1 MQKPDSN
8 PPSRPLLDP
17 PSRPSQNG
25 RGSVPASPS
34 FFPQDPRIA
43 VVVNGNAK
51 SVTQEVI
58 STLDQILAGGDL
70 FVSRNLEDAGHI
82 ARTLISRG
90 YGTVLT
96 GGGDG
101 TFTVIVSEVVREGRK
116 QNRPLPRFGLLKLG
130 TGNALAWVVGARDP
144 KSGELAAD
152 IKRLTQDAGSRTM
165 RLIEVEG
172 FNAPFCGFGA
182 DADVLADYS
191 KVKSALQRTPLK
203 SIAPGLLSYGVAAV
217 TRSIPSYFVKRMPH
231 CRIVNQGAEAFRL
244 GAKGALLGRPIARG
258 AVIYEGPM
266 RLCGLST
273 IPYYGYGFRMFPY
286 AEERPDRM
294 HLRVATMTPV
304 EFLRHFTEIWRGEYD
319 NPSTLF
325 DYLVESMS
333 IELDPPTDFQ
343 IGGDPR
349 GKRAKLE
356 IALSPTAIRL
366 VDFYAP
372 PSVT

>member
-1 MQKPDSN
+1 MQKPES
-8 PPSRPLLDP
+8 DP
-17 PSRPSQNG
+17 PSRSDSEQPA
-25 RGSVPASPS
+25 RGSSPVNASL
-34 FFPQDPRIA
+34 FPQDPRIA

-58 STLDQILAGGDL
+58 STLDQILLGGDL
-70 FVSRNLEDAGHI
+70 FVSRSLDDARHI
-82 ARTLISRG
+82 ARTIVSRG

-101 TFTVIVSEVVREGRK
+101 TFTVMVTEVVREGRK
-116 QNRPLPRFGLLKLG
+116 QNRPPPRFGLLKLG

-152 IKRLTQDAGSRTM
+152 IARLTQDAGSRSM

-172 FNAPFCGFGA
+172 FIAPFCGFGA

-203 SIAPGLLSYGVAAV
+203 SVAPGLLSYAVAAV

-231 CRIVNQGAEAFRL
+231 CRIVNRGAEAFRI

-304 EFLRHFTEIWRGEYD
+304 EFVRHFTEIWRGEYD

-349 GKRAKLE
+349 GKRAKVDVV
-356 IALSPTAIRL
+356 LSPTAIRL

>member
-1 MQKPDSN
+1 MQKPES
-8 PPSRPLLDP
+8 DP
-17 PSRPSQNG
+17 PSRPESERAA
-25 RGSVPASPS
+25 RGSAPVNPS
-34 FFPQDPRIA
+34 LFPQDPRIA

-58 STLDQILAGGDL
+58 STLHQILLGGDL
-70 FVSRNLEDAGHI
+70 FVSRSLEDARHI
-82 ARTLISRG
+82 ARTIVSRG

-101 TFTVIVSEVVREGRK
+101 TFTVMVTEVVREGRK
-116 QNRPLPRFGLLKLG
+116 QQRPLPRFGLLKLG

-152 IKRLTQDAGSRTM
+152 IERLTQDAGSRTM

-172 FNAPFCGFGA
+172 FIAPFCGFGA
-182 DADVLADYS
+182 DADVLADYA
-191 KVKSALQRTPLK
+191 KVKTGLSRTPLRRV
-203 SIAPGLLSYGVAAV
+203 APGLLSYGVAAV
-217 TRSIPSYFVKRMPH
+217 TRSIPSYLVKRMPH
-231 CRIVNQGAEAFRL
+231 CRIVNLGGEAFRV
-244 GAKGALLGRPIARG
+244 GAKGALLGRPILRG
-258 AVIYEGPM
+258 EVIYEGPM

-294 HLRVATMTPV
+294 HLRVATMSPL
-304 EFLRHFTEIWRGEYD
+304 EFVRHFNEIWRGEYD

-349 GKRAKLE
+349 GKRSKLE
-356 IALSPTAIRL
+356 ISLSPTPIRL

-372 PSVT
+372 PTVP

>member
-1 MQKPDSN
+1 MQKPES
-8 PPSRPLLDP
+8 DP
-17 PSRPSQNG
+17 PSRSESVEPKL
-25 RGSVPASPS
+25 GSSPLNASL
-34 FFPQDPRIA
+34 FPQDPRIA

-58 STLDQILAGGDL
+58 STLDQILLGGDL
-70 FVSRNLEDAGHI
+70 FVSRSLDDARHI
-82 ARTLISRG
+82 ARTIVSRG

-101 TFTVIVSEVVREGRK
+101 TFTVMVTEVVREGRK
-116 QNRPLPRFGLLKLG
+116 QNRPPPRFGLLKLG

-152 IKRLTQDAGSRTM
+152 IARLTQDAGSRSM

-172 FNAPFCGFGA
+172 FIAPFCGFGA
-182 DADVLADYS
+182 DADVLADYA
-191 KVKSALQRTPLK
+191 KVKSGLQRTPLR
-203 SIAPGLLSYGVAAV
+203 SVAPGLLSYGLAAV
-217 TRSIPSYFVKRMPH
+217 TRSIPNALLKRMPH
-231 CRIVNQGAEAFRL
+231 CRIVNQGGEAYRI
-244 GAKGALLGRPIARG
+244 GAKGALIGQPIARG

-266 RLCGLST
+266 RLCGMST

-294 HLRVATMTPV
+294 HLRLTTMSPL
-304 EFLRHFTEIWRGEYD
+304 EFVRHFNEMWRGEYD
-319 NPSTLF
+319 NPHTLF
-325 DYLVESMS
+325 DYLVESLS

-349 GKRAKLE
+349 GKRGKLE
-356 IALSPTAIRL
+356 LTLSPTPIQL

-372 PSVT
+372 PSVTSNT

>member
-1 MQKPDSN
+1 MQKPESDLPGRSDSEQ
-8 PPSRPLLDP
+8 PA
-17 PSRPSQNG
+17 
-25 RGSVPASPS
+25 RGSSPVNS
-34 FFPQDPRIA
+34 SLFPQDPRIA

-58 STLDQILAGGDL
+58 STLDQILLGGDL
-70 FVSRNLEDAGHI
+70 FVSRSLDDARHI
-82 ARTLISRG
+82 ARTIVSRG

-101 TFTVIVSEVVREGRK
+101 TFTVMVTEVVREGRK
-116 QNRPLPRFGLLKLG
+116 QNRPPPRFGLLKLG

-152 IKRLTQDAGSRTM
+152 IARLTQDAGSRSM

-172 FNAPFCGFGA
+172 FIAPFCGFGA
-182 DADVLADYS
+182 DADVLADYA
-191 KVKSALQRTPLK
+191 KVKAGLQRTPLR
-203 SIAPGLLSYGVAAV
+203 SVAPGLLSYGLAAV
-217 TRSIPSYFVKRMPH
+217 TRSIPNALLKRMPH
-231 CRIVNQGAEAFRL
+231 CRIVNQGGEAYRI
-244 GAKGALLGRPIARG
+244 GAKGALIGQPIARG

-266 RLCGLST
+266 RLCGMST

-294 HLRVATMTPV
+294 HLRLTTMSPL
-304 EFLRHFTEIWRGEYD
+304 EFVRHFNEMWRGEYD
-319 NPSTLF
+319 NPHTLF
-325 DYLVESMS
+325 DYLVESLS

-349 GKRAKLE
+349 GKRGKLE
-356 IALSPTAIRL
+356 ITLSPTPIQL
-366 VDFYAP
+366 VDFYSP
-372 PSVT
+372 PSIT